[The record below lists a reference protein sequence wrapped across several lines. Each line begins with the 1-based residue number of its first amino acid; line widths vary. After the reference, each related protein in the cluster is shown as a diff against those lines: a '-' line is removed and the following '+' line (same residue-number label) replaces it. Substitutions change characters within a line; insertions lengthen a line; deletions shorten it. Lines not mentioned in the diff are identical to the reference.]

1 MEKHYGGASRNFVN
15 LMFSVLLVIGLLEW
29 VDAGSMLQYV
39 LFLFTF
45 VLIIAY
51 WRDRKHI
58 RHYPPKSTAGLLV
71 DVLAVFALFLVV
83 RSALLPLGFYFAA
96 LAILRAIDAL
106 GISRAISEYVL
117 KNADASHLKLQ
128 RSLYFLEASIYVLF
142 EGLTFQYGFPY
153 VVGLTALILVWL
165 FGRVSEGVV

>member
-1 MEKHYGGASRNFVN
+1 MEKHYGRISKNFVN

-29 VDAGSMLQYV
+29 VNVGSMLQYV

-45 VLIIAY
+45 ILIAAY
-51 WRDRKHI
+51 WHDRKHI
-58 RHYPPKSTAGLLV
+58 RHFPPKSIAGLLV

-83 RSALLPLGFYFAA
+83 KAALLPLGFYFAA

-106 GISRAISEYVL
+106 GISRAISEYGL
-117 KNADASHLKLQ
+117 RHNDISSLKLQ
-128 RSLYFLEASIYVLF
+128 RSMYFVEASIYVLF

-153 VVGLTALILVWL
+153 VVGLTALILVWF